1 MLEIIDKIILLLACG
16 VLYVTAVNASY
27 AVIPVLLVIFLSCFS
42 IYLGRIQIRFG
53 IYICYLVTCAFQPGY
68 LIFLPVMLYDMLLS
82 DYKFAATAFFI
93 PVFANP
99 KFYHPTIVMYVAL
112 FCIIAFLLKHKS
124 LRIQSLTEEYN
135 TLRDTAEELS
145 RVQEE
150 KNRGILENQDYEI
163 NLATLNERN
172 RISKEIHDHIGHL
185 LSRSLLQIGALL
197 TITKEEI
204 TNEGLTSL
212 KESLSEG
219 MDSIRA
225 SIHNMHDESIDLYTS
240 IDKLVKE
247 FTFCPVSF
255 DYDVTTPPLL
265 KIKYCFIATVNE
277 SLSNIVKHSD
287 ATLVSIVVKE
297 QPAMYQLIITDN
309 GHIDDKTKVLLRRL
323 RISGDYADG
332 MGLQNIA
339 DRVKGFNG
347 NLNITGD
354 GGFKIFITIPKE
366 VKEA

>member
-1 MLEIIDKIILLLACG
+1 MFEIIDKIVLLLCCTF
-16 VLYVTAVNASY
+16 LYITTMNETY
-27 AVIPVLLVIFLSCFS
+27 AVIPVLLVIFLGSLS
-42 IYLGRIQIRFG
+42 IYFGRLQIRFA
-53 IYICYLVTCAFQPGY
+53 IYFLYLLICALFPAY
-68 LIFLPVMLYDMLLS
+68 LIFLPVMLYDLLLT
-82 DYKFAATAFFI
+82 DYKYIATICFV
-93 PVFANP
+93 PMLANP
-99 KFYHPTIVMYVAL
+99 NYFHATLVIFILL
-112 FCIIAFLLKHKS
+112 FCLFTFLLKYKS
-124 LRIQSLTEEYN
+124 IRIQTLTEEYRN
-135 TLRDTAEELS
+135 LRDTAEELS

-172 RISKEIHDHIGHL
+172 RISKEIHDHVGHL

-197 TITKEEI
+197 TISKEEI
-204 TNEGLTSL
+204 TIEGLTSL

-225 SIHNMHDESIDLYTS
+225 SIHNMHDESIDLYSS
-240 IDKLVKE
+240 IEKLVKE
-247 FTFCPVSF
+247 FTFCPITF
-255 DYDVTTPPLL
+255 DYDVVTPPLL

-277 SLSNIVKHSD
+277 SLSNIIKHSD
-287 ATLVSIVVKE
+287 ATLVSVILKE
-297 QPAMYQLIITDN
+297 QPAMYQLIISDN

-366 VKEA
+366 VN